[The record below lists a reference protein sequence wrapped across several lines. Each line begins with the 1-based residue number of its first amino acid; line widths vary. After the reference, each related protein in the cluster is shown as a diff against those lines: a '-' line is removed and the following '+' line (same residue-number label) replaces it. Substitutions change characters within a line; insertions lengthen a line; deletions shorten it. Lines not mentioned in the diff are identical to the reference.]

1 MDFGERKNNNDGI
14 NNKTYEL
21 LFGDINNLP
30 EEEYGNYANV
40 KAWATIDTFTR
51 LEQKKIFC
59 ILLKLISKETLI
71 DINNITYNNETK
83 EYEYRHN
90 DLVITFDMISKRIE
104 GKDAIKE
111 LTSRNRYGNC
121 HTMSMVLA
129 QSIDNSRIVT
139 GQCTLGMRRFLHTII
154 EYDLEDET
162 YVLDWTRNLRTTKN
176 QYIKLTKFKELS
188 SIDAKV
194 IFEDLEVIGGNLNIN
209 VKPYLVFRD
218 EMMRDIQKN
227 IGMFSITDEAK
238 EIIDAHNKYNEGRKS
253 R

>member
-1 MDFGERKNNNDGI
+1 MSYYFFDND
-14 NNKTYEL
+14 
-21 LFGDINNLP
+21 NLP
-30 EEEYGNYANV
+30 REEYGDYENV
-40 KAWATIDTFTR
+40 KAWCTIDTFTR
-51 LEQKKIFC
+51 LEQKKIFY

-83 EYEYRHN
+83 EYAYKHN

-111 LTSRNRYGNC
+111 LTSRRRYGNC
-121 HTMSMVLA
+121 HSMSIVLA

-139 GQCTLGMRRFLHTII
+139 GKCTLGKRRFLHSII

-162 YVLDWTRNLRTTKN
+162 YVLDWTRNLRTTKK
-176 QYIKLTKFKELS
+176 QFIKLTQFEELS
-188 SIDAKV
+188 SIDAKN
-194 IFEDLEVIGGNLNIN
+194 ILEDLKVIEGNLKIN

-218 EMMRDIQKN
+218 EIMRDIQKN
-227 IGMFSITDEAK
+227 IGMFNHSDDQK
-238 EIIDAHNKYNEGRKS
+238 KS